1 MSGDM
6 LEKAIARAARQWT
19 WAWLALTSSPVPRW
33 ATYPRFLV
41 CCGFRYGFRACDEL
55 VIRGGWRRAGWTAGV
70 ELAKLQASHR
80 KAGRCKI
87 VDWVSTKTL
96 AASCRPGVASMLHV
110 RPIALK
116 PAAMRLTC
124 ESQNNRSSICAAQC
138 RLGLDCFW
146 LYVLRPAAQALHDS
160 VLLP

>member
-19 WAWLALTSSPVPRW
+19 WAWLALTASPVPRW
-33 ATYPRFLV
+33 ATHPRFLV

-55 VIRGGWRRAGWTAGV
+55 VIHGGWRWAGWTAGV

-96 AASCRPGVASMLHV
+96 HEDACGSL
-110 RPIALK
+110 
-116 PAAMRLTC
+116 PA
-124 ESQNNRSSICAAQC
+124 RSGFDATCAANC
-138 RLGLDCFW
+138 LEARSDAA
-146 LYVLRPAAQALHDS
+146 YVRISKQQIQHLRCAM
-160 VLLP
+160 